1 MKSDILHLVRCVAV
15 CIVLSTGTLTAAVAT
30 AGDGD
35 GNEAPRQAEGSGQEA
50 SSSDDQARARQR
62 AIEAD
67 RHYGE
72 AVRLF
77 GEGRYREAI
86 EEFDRAIEL
95 SDESV
100 FFCNRG
106 IALIKLNEW
115 NAALDDMHA
124 CRDNFEGDDEELA
137 QIDAQ
142 YQGLHTFVRGVRPRA
157 VEVARDIASG
167 GISETV
173 VPVEDESPWTLELAG
188 HLSLGT
194 GSVLLTAAAM
204 LDYLSA
210 DLKDEFVT
218 QSNGGPG
225 TSPERHAELRDE
237 LETRQNVFTGL
248 TISGAALAVTGVSI
262 LSYEW
267 FFADNASDQTAAGS
281 VSLAPTDGGA
291 ALQLHLEF

>member
-1 MKSDILHLVRCVAV
+1 M
-15 CIVLSTGTLTAAVAT
+15 AT

-35 GNEAPRQAEGSGQEA
+35 GNEATRPADDSDQEA
-50 SSSDDQARARQR
+50 SASDDQARARQR

-67 RHYGE
+67 QHYGE

-124 CRDNFEGDDEELA
+124 CRQRFEGDDEELA

-142 YQGLHTFVRGVRPRA
+142 YRGLHAFVRGVRPHA

-167 GISETV
+167 GVSETGV
-173 VPVEDESPWTLELAG
+173 AVDEPSPWTLELAG

-194 GSVLLTAAAM
+194 GSVLLTAAVM

-225 TSPERHAELRDE
+225 TSPQRHAELGDE
-237 LETRQNVFTGL
+237 LETRQNVFAGL

-281 VSLAPTDGGA
+281 VSVAPSDDGA
-291 ALQLHLEF
+291 ALQLRLEF